1 MKLKK
6 IKLFSG
12 LLSVTALA
20 SIAANPVLANET
32 TPEGPSITDA
42 HEKDSDSSVSGF
54 LGLEDGDKSESS
66 EEEADQ
72 SVVKDSAQKSEK
84 IKDTGKTG
92 TEGAES
98 AEQSTV
104 AAFLENSDLSEEAL
118 AEEEVYKEA
127 VDCYNDMVLPE
138 LSVSLSKKDDFNGS
152 SIPGVTDVF
161 QTTSTDSSTSRK
173 PEAADQKIVVA
184 SPNVYLNLHAE
195 PSLGSEVVGKMYGND
210 VAVVLRKENDRW
222 SRVRSGNVIGYA
234 MNEYLVEGEQAQAL
248 SDIASSPYVKV
259 EKGKNKEIH
268 QDSDDYSKVI
278 AKAEAGDQYEVVES
292 GDGWIG
298 ILTDEGEGYIQTSDV
313 TLSMAYPVAESSRQ
327 EAERKSKSNVKERA
341 DHEDRKAKKADAVAE
356 VAQARADLASGQEE
370 ETAMAVVEVALR
382 AADAAAAQANVAQ
395 VAVSQAGAESGQAVI
410 EFATQFIGNPYVWG
424 GTSLTHGA
432 DCSGFVMSV
441 YGNFGF
447 RLPHYDAYQRS
458 VGAPVASLS
467 EARAGDI
474 VCYYGHVGLY
484 MGDGM
489 IVHAQDERH
498 GITTSRADFMHIVCI
513 RRLFN

>member
-1 MKLKK
+1 MNLKK

-12 LLSVTALA
+12 LLSVTAIA

-32 TPEGPSITDA
+32 APEGPSITDA
-42 HEKDSDSSVSGF
+42 HHKDTDGSVAEF
-54 LGLEDGDKSESS
+54 LGLQDADPENTAAKEESA
-66 EEEADQ
+66 EESNITAFLGEKVLDADQ
-72 SVVKDSAQKSEK
+72 S
-84 IKDTGKTG
+84 
-92 TEGAES
+92 
-98 AEQSTV
+98 
-104 AAFLENSDLSEEAL
+104 EAL
-118 AEEEVYKEA
+118 AEEHSYNEA
-127 VDCYNDMVLPE
+127 VESYNDIVLPE
-138 LSVSLSKKDDFNGS
+138 LSVSLANNDVVNNFE
-152 SIPGVTDVF
+152 IPGLTDVS
-161 QTTSTDSSTSRK
+161 QTASTESSMVQK
-173 PEAADQKIVVA
+173 PEAADKNIVVA

-210 VAVVLRKENDRW
+210 VAVVLRKENERW

-248 SDIASSPYVKV
+248 SDIASKPVAKV
-259 EKGKNKEIH
+259 EKGKEKEIH

-278 AKAEAGDQYEVVES
+278 AKAEAGDQYEIMES
-292 GDGWIG
+292 DGGWIG
-298 ILTDEGEGYIQTSDV
+298 ILTDKGEGYIQTSDV

-327 EAERKSKSNVKERA
+327 EAERIKRSNVKERA
-341 DHEDRKAKKADAVAE
+341 DHEERKARKADAVAE
-356 VAQARADLASGQEE
+356 VAQARADVASGQEE
-370 ETAMAVVEVALR
+370 ETATAVVEVALR

-447 RLPHYDAYQRS
+447 RLPHYDASQRS
-458 VGAPVASLS
+458 VGVPVSSLS